1 MKLLWCVLLISSG
14 AFAQSYA
21 DPVED
26 AKSREY
32 SNVAGNPF
40 LFKDWNAGVVKFSSG
55 RVVSQFKLKF
65 DCVRN
70 QLLLQ
75 FNGTSFAAES
85 KIREFVMYPKGQ
97 KVADSMVF
105 RRGFPAIGNGNAE
118 TFYQVLTEGKV
129 TLLRRYAKNIV
140 EEKQH
145 VASNITR
152 HFEDE
157 ENYFILRDGIL
168 TQADKNNGGILV
180 LLNDKAEDLKKYI
193 SDEKLKMRTPE
204 DHAKLVKKYN
214 ELIQ

>member
-1 MKLLWCVLLISSG
+1 MLLISSG

-26 AKSREY
+26 AKSKDY
-32 SNVAGNPF
+32 NIAGNPY
-40 LFKDWNAGVVKFSSG
+40 LFKDWNAGVVKFNSG

-85 KIREFVMYPKGQ
+85 KIREFVIYPKGM
-97 KVADSMVF
+97 KSADSMVF
-105 RRGFPAIGNGNAE
+105 RRGFPAVGNGTVE
-118 TFYQVLTEGKV
+118 TFYQILAEGKV

-140 EEKQH
+140 EEKHH
-145 VASNITR
+145 VASNVSR

-157 ENYFILRDGIL
+157 ENYLILRDGAI
-168 TQADKNNGGILV
+168 TQADPNNGGLLA
-180 LLNDKAEDLKKYI
+180 LLNDKSDDLKKYI
-193 SDEKLKMRTPE
+193 ADEKLKMKTPE

-214 ELIQ
+214 ELTQ